1 MTGRGG
7 APTSRFEVR
16 IAGLGGQGIVTAGVM
31 IGRAAS
37 VFGGKN
43 VTLAQSYGPESR
55 GGASKV
61 EVIVSDEKIN
71 YPKLRKPS
79 LVAVM
84 SQEAYR
90 KNVGDLSGDTIV
102 VVDPDMVQEDQ
113 LNHTATTYRVPATKI
128 AERLGKKIVSNM
140 VMVGA
145 IIGLTDMVDT
155 AAVEKAIAKYT
166 PRGTEQLNLTAFKNG
181 YDLARG
187 LLQEQKAHT

>member
-1 MTGRGG
+1 L
-7 APTSRFEVR
+7 RFEVR

-71 YPKLRKPS
+71 YPKIRKPS

-113 LNHTATTYRVPATKI
+113 LNHAATTYRVPATKI

-155 AAVEKAIAKYT
+155 AAVEKAIANYT

>member
-1 MTGRGG
+1 LTRQGD

-90 KNVGDLSGDTIV
+90 KNVGDLTGDTIV
-102 VVDPDMVQEDQ
+102 IIDPDMIQDDQ
-113 LNHTATTYRVPATKI
+113 LNHTAKTYRVPVTSI

-145 IIGLTDMVDT
+145 IIGLTNMVDT

-166 PRGTEQLNLTAFKNG
+166 PRGTEQLNITAFKSG
-181 YDLARG
+181 YDFAQG
-187 LLQEQKAHT
+187 LIQEQKVPA

>member
-1 MTGRGG
+1 M
-7 APTSRFEVR
+7 SRYEVR

-79 LVAVM
+79 IVAVM

-90 KNVGDLSGDTIV
+90 KNIDDLDRDTIV
-102 VVDPDMVQEDQ
+102 VIDPDMVQEDES
-113 LNHTATTYRVPATKI
+113 NHTARTYRVPATRI

-145 IIGLTDMVDT
+145 IIGLTHMVDT

-181 YDLARG
+181 YDLARA
-187 LLQEQKAHT
+187 LLQEQKVRA